1 MNVISKSN
9 STNITTLTKGEW
21 EQIIIKIYKHLHGT
35 AISNSNI
42 IKTENNLGT

>member
-1 MNVISKSN
+1 MNVISESN
-9 STNITTLTKGEW
+9 STNITTLIKGEW

-35 AISNSNI
+35 AISNSNK